1 MQRLPSAHDNDAHQ
15 DMNWDQADTGDD
27 DIILLAPGE
36 GGGGAA
42 AVAVGSGEEWVCAC
56 LDRIGNGYYQLLV
69 TCLCGVANA
78 ADAVELMSISF
89 LISSTA
95 ECDLELTE
103 VRKALLTSS

>member
-1 MQRLPSAHDNDAHQ
+1 MQRQPPALHTDV
-15 DMNWDQADTGDD
+15 NWDHADDSDDEIGLISPGD
-27 DIILLAPGE
+27 

-42 AVAVGSGEEWVCAC
+42 IADGEGWCCAS

-89 LISSTA
+89 LITSTA
-95 ECDLELTE
+95 ECDLGLTE
-103 VRKALLTSS
+103 VRKAVLTSS